1 MDVGEQVSTSIS
13 MDLVLWEVPSTL
25 KGAKI
30 PKEAE
35 SMGVY
40 MKKGNDIYLIS
51 TSFSVLD

>member
-30 PKEAE
+30 PKETE